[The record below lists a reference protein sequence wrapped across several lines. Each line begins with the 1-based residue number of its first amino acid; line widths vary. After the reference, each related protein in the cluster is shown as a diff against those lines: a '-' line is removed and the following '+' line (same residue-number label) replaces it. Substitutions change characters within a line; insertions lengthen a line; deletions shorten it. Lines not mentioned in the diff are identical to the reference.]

1 MKFITLFCIAIGL
14 SMDAFAVSITN
25 GLSYKDFK
33 RSHILISASTYGI
46 FQGLMP
52 LIGYFLGSLFF
63 NIISQFDH
71 WIALFLL
78 GLIGFNMITD
88 AIKEIKHPGENKTNL
103 NFNFKT
109 LFLQA
114 IATSIDALTV
124 GITFAAMK
132 VNIYF
137 SVICIAIVTTFF
149 CTIGGFLGKKFGTLL
164 KEKAKVFGGVILIL
178 MGLKIF
184 LEHTLLT

>member
-1 MKFITLFCIAIGL
+1 MEFITLFCIAIGL

-25 GLSYKDFK
+25 GLSYKNFK
-33 RSHILISASTYGI
+33 KTQIFTSALTYGI

-52 LIGYFLGSLFF
+52 LMGYFLGSLFF
-63 NIISQFDH
+63 NIISRFDH
-71 WIALFLL
+71 WIALLLL
-78 GLIGFNMITD
+78 GFIGFNMISD
-88 AIKEIKHPGENKTNL
+88 AIKEIKHPEENKTDS
-103 NFNFKT
+103 NFNYKT

-124 GITFAAMK
+124 GITFAAMN

-137 SVICIAIVTTFF
+137 SVFCIAIVTAFF
-149 CTIGGFLGKKFGTLL
+149 CTIGGFIGKKFGTLL